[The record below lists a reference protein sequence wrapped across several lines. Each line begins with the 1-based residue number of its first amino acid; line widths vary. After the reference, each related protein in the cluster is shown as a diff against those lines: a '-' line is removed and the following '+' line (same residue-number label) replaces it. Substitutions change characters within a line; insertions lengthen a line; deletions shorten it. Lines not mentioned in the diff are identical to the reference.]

1 MPNYNGV
8 WSLTTQFQYADTWNA
23 DNPNPVQG
31 LFFGNNSATNVIQ
44 FLDLAT
50 TGNAADFGDLTVAG
64 YGYNSGSS
72 NGVRGILSILSTSSD
87 TTNNIINYVTIA
99 QNGLSLIHI

>member
-50 TGNAADFGDLTVAG
+50 TGNAADFGDLTTVTTSSSACASTTRAVRG
-64 YGYNSGSS
+64 GGNTGS
-72 NGVRGILSILSTSSD
+72 NG
-87 TTNNIINYVTIA
+87 TNTIDYVTF
-99 QNGLSLIHI
+99 